1 MVVPSLMGRLCVSR
15 KAEVCRWIWSH
26 PSGRMRVKEMI
37 FSGKEDNL
45 WEGPEPGDNI
55 AYMGS
60 CQQFGSIGAWLWGE
74 VNGGQ
79 VTKGL
84 RSWTEE
90 SRLSQE
96 Y

>member
-1 MVVPSLMGRLCVSR
+1 
-15 KAEVCRWIWSH
+15 
-26 PSGRMRVKEMI
+26 MRVKEMI
-37 FSGKEDNL
+37 FSDKEVNL

-60 CQQFGSIGAWLWGE
+60 CQQFGLIGAWLLGE

-90 SRLSQE
+90 SRLCQKH
-96 Y
+96 